1 MKNKV
6 KKIPKFNSVGTAYD
20 MLMKTPMP
28 VTSPTFNPA
37 TTNPQS
43 GATAGT
49 IAAGK
54 EWKDFNKTQ
63 KVNAVSDA
71 IGGSAALWD
80 MASSGQDVSV
90 GTAVKGMATG
100 AQAGAA
106 FGPVG
111 MAVGAGL
118 ELLAGTAGRGNKVDV
133 NSASELTSDIAQKG
147 SGWLKP
153 FSMSDEA
160 MYRRANMVANANIA
174 TRQSEDIKAN
184 YYNNPNVPG
193 SINVLAAEGGIMR
206 KPVDALVSKGEL
218 IYNPVTKKLNKVP
231 GSKGKPNKEDDVY
244 ARLSEGDVVISNSPT
259 MLMANGKTPAQNL
272 EGLVDSDRNVKAKE
286 AIIKK
291 VVNWQEANKTKPQ
304 EYAKFDGGGIAGIN
318 KYGYN
323 KNMSDFAYW
332 DKDKNEYKKE
342 YLDWVKNLTEQDV
355 RDIES
360 EKYGDMSEYFS
371 KNKGKKLDVAT
382 AQKLMTDKKYGNWH
396 KIGQAIVDN
405 KIKTKGPALD
415 NVPHMAKQINIF
427 PGMKERVVHHVAG
440 DGDNKAELTHLYTQ
454 GLEIPKLKK
463 LSNPSEA
470 DGVIA
475 AYKAQNKGKGTPDWL
490 SNIVDFAP
498 MAAALFGDYDYHTEQ
513 AQISPAK
520 YIPTGV
526 SIDPI
531 RRAADES
538 YAMARY
544 NQANISPNTGAGM
557 AYGLQ
562 AASNRAKTLADAYTW
577 QQDAQNK
584 RIAQNVGIYN
594 DWSKRYDAARYQA
607 IADTRANEAAAQ
619 QMRDSAIR
627 DAYEFTTGRRND
639 RWKLSM
645 LEPMFKYA
653 VDDNIWKNFKIA

>member
-1 MKNKV
+1 MKKKV
-6 KKIPKFNSVGTAYD
+6 KKIPKFNSGGTAYD

-63 KVNAVSDA
+63 KANAVSDA
-71 IGGSAALWD
+71 IGGSAALWG

-118 ELLAGTAGRGNKVDV
+118 GLLAGTAGRGNKVDV

-147 SGWLKP
+147 SGWLKS
-153 FSMSDEA
+153 FGMSDEA
-160 MYRRANMVANANIA
+160 MYSKANMVANANIA
-174 TRQSEDIKAN
+174 TRQSEDLKAN
-184 YYNNPNVPG
+184 YYNNSNVPG

-259 MLMANGKTPAQNL
+259 MLMANGRTPAQNL

-342 YLDWVKNLTEQDV
+342 YLDWVNNLTEQDV

-360 EKYGDMSEYFS
+360 GKYGDMSEYFS

-396 KIGQAIVDN
+396 KIGQAIADTKVKNNTPLVEKALIRNIIGTNDGMWQTTHPYDAP
-405 KIKTKGPALD
+405 IKY
-415 NVPHMAKQINIF
+415 NV
-427 PGMKERVVHHVAG
+427 
-440 DGDNKAELTHLYTQ
+440 
-454 GLEIPKLKK
+454 IPMDKPTLKK
-463 LSNPSEA
+463 LANPSEV
-470 DGVIA
+470 DGIIA
-475 AYKAQNKGKGTPDWL
+475 AYKAQNKGKGTFDWL
-490 SNIVDFAP
+490 NTLSDYAP
-498 MAAALFGDYDYHTEQ
+498 LAAALLGDYDYHKEE
-513 AQISPAK
+513 AIIGPAK

-526 SIDPI
+526 SINPI

-538 YAMARY
+538 YTMARY